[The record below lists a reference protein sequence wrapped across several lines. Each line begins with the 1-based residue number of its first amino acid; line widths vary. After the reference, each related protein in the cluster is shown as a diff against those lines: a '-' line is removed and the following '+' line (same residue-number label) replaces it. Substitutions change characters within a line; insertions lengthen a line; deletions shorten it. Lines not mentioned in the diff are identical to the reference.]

1 MPLVE
6 PMGAVVRRREFI
18 GLVGGAAVLWP
29 LAARAQQATRIARIG
44 YLDFGSVSQSGRA
57 VDKFRTGLRD
67 LGYVEGK
74 NFQIEFRFADGDGDR
89 LSALAT
95 ELVAAKVDVIVTY
108 TSGVLAAQRAS
119 PTIPIIMAT
128 YGDAVASGIVAS
140 LAHPGG
146 NVTGSTFFGPELIAK
161 RLELLKE
168 AVPSMSRAGVL
179 LFKGSEQ
186 NGSILKMMGD
196 TSKALMVELQPV
208 EISEVA
214 NLASGFSALADRQ
227 IGAVV
232 IGDHRLFVVNANAIS
247 ALAARHHLTSIGPV
261 ELAASGVLMGDG
273 VNFLDQFYRAAAFV
287 DKILKGTK
295 PGDLPVEQPT
305 KFKLVINLKT
315 AKALGLS
322 VPATLLARADEVIE

>member
-1 MPLVE
+1 M
-6 PMGAVVRRREFI
+6 RRREFI
-18 GLVGGAAVLWP
+18 GLVGGAPVLWP

-44 YLDFGSVSQSGRA
+44 YLDFGSASQSGRA

-119 PTIPIIMAT
+119 PTIPIVMAT

-214 NLASGFSALADRQ
+214 DLESGFSALADRQ

-261 ELAASGVLMGDG
+261 ELAANGALMGYG

-322 VPATLLARADEVIE
+322 MPATLLARADEVIE